1 MSVKVRERA
10 RERERERGSERE
22 RKREGEGGRE
32 GERARA
38 REICHCPGQRSC
50 SLNKRFTIAVPTYLQ
65 KRERECE

>member
-10 RERERERGSERE
+10 RERGSERE
-22 RKREGEGGRE
+22 RERGRE
-32 GERARA
+32 RGRGGERAR
-38 REICHCPGQRSC
+38 EISYCPGQRSC